1 MATTRIANLAK
12 ELKIDV
18 KELIQRLKDDLGMQ
32 EHLTHLSPLD
42 EATAARARQ
51 SLSAAATQ
59 MEELR
64 VGENVKRRRRV
75 ASAPMVS
82 PAPEPEP
89 QVEAPLAPPPGE
101 EVKPRKPKE
110 MARIVAL
117 PHKEK
122 GAEEGA
128 PPAEEIQ
135 PAAAGAAGAPKGPS
149 PASLADSGT
158 ALKRQRGKA

>member
-1 MATTRIANLAK
+1 MVRSMAKTRIATLAK
-12 ELKIDV
+12 ELKLDV
-18 KELIQRLKDDLGMQ
+18 KELIQRLKDDLGLQ
-32 EHLTHLSPLD
+32 EHFTYLSSLD
-42 EATAARARQ
+42 EVTVSRARQ

-75 ASAPMVS
+75 TSAPLTS

-89 QVEAPLAPPPGE
+89 QVETPPAPPPRE
-101 EVKPRKPKE
+101 AVKPRKPKE

-122 GAEEGA
+122 GAEKGA
-128 PPAEEIQ
+128 PPSAEVK
-135 PAAAGAAGAPKGPS
+135 PAALAAAAAPKGS
-149 PASLADSGT
+149 SQASLADSG
-158 ALKRQRGKA
+158 